1 MDEASLFVFVDDD
14 TTSCIIV
21 TNCDNEKART
31 MVGRAL
37 AHASAPPIKYYNA
50 DEYAAA
56 FVAANKRRPFDM
68 LFVGPYD
75 DVRNREAQ
83 QLDLRVACRHK
94 WRRRPRNL
102 GISQPNYALNIMH
115 VRAGVNARRCYA
127 HTHPKSFQEP

>member
-1 MDEASLFVFVDDD
+1 MIGGTQDGGHDMDEASLFVFVDDD

-21 TNCDNEKART
+21 TNCDNDKART

-75 DVRNREAQ
+75 DVEGDIEDIGTIYEIARRNNSICV
-83 QLDLRVACRHK
+83 L
-94 WRRRPRNL
+94 P
-102 GISQPNYALNIMH
+102 
-115 VRAGVNARRCYA
+115 VNANGDVD
-127 HTHPKSFQEP
+127 QEIWEFRSQVLH

>member
-21 TNCDNEKART
+21 TNCNNDKART

-75 DVRNREAQ
+75 DVES
-83 QLDLRVACRHK
+83 DIDDI
-94 WRRRPRNL
+94 
-102 GISQPNYALNIMH
+102 GTIYEI
-115 VRAGVNARRCYA
+115 ARRNNSICVL
-127 HTHPKSFQEP
+127 PVNPNGDVDQEIWEFRSQVLH

>member
-1 MDEASLFVFVDDD
+1 MDEASLFVFVDAD

-75 DVRNREAQ
+75 DVESDIEDIGTVYEIARRNNSICV
-83 QLDLRVACRHK
+83 L
-94 WRRRPRNL
+94 P
-102 GISQPNYALNIMH
+102 
-115 VRAGVNARRCYA
+115 VNANGDVD
-127 HTHPKSFQEP
+127 QEIWEFRSQVLH